1 MLGSRT
7 FAALTLAAGAAYAS
21 GAIAENGVSAGR
33 ILIGQSASLTGT
45 TAEVGRQMRDGALA
59 YLETVNRLGGINGR
73 KIELITLD
81 DAGQT
86 KVGEANT
93 KKLIEE
99 NKVFL
104 LFGYTGR
111 NTSEAALPIIDAANI
126 PFFGAATGGES
137 IHGTFNRNVFN
148 VRASYTLETQ
158 ALVNYLVSTG
168 QTKMGM
174 IYHKDD
180 LKKSNLKMTEDA
192 AAMHKVKLMG
202 SAAVERNSAEVKD
215 AVAVISKLNPDAV
228 ICNAAVK
235 PLGDFV
241 RQMRKAGATSQFL
254 SVSFV
259 GSPIVKELGSEAA
272 GVIMA
277 QVVPLPTKIRIP
289 VVAEYQKALA
299 NVDSKAEYSFSGLE
313 GFISAKVLVEGLK
326 RTGKNLTRPKFI
338 RAMEAIHDLDVGDY
352 FVSYSPTNHNGSK
365 YVDITVINKD
375 GRFFN

>member
-1 MLGSRT
+1 MFKSRA
-7 FAALTLAAGAAYAS
+7 FAALMLAAGAAYGS
-21 GAIAENGVSAGR
+21 GASAESGVSAGR
-33 ILIGQSASLTGT
+33 ILIGQSASLSGT
-45 TAEVGRQMRDGALA
+45 TAEVGRQIRDGALA
-59 YLETVNRLGGINGR
+59 YLEAVNRKGGINGR

-111 NTSEAALPIIDAANI
+111 NTSEAALPIIEAANI

-137 IHGTFNRNVFN
+137 IHGAFNRNVFN

-158 ALVNYLVSTG
+158 ALVNYLVGIG

-180 LKKSNLKMTEDA
+180 LKKTNLKMTEDA
-192 AAMHKVKLMG
+192 AAFHNVKLLG
-202 SAAVERNSAEVKD
+202 SASVERNSAEVTD

-228 ICNAAVK
+228 ICNAGVK
-235 PLGDFV
+235 PLGEFV
-241 RQMRKAGATSQFL
+241 RQMRRAGANSQFL
-254 SVSFV
+254 STSFV

-277 QVVPLPTKIRIP
+277 QIVPLPTKVRIP
-289 VVAEYQKALA
+289 IVAEYQKALA
-299 NVDSKAEYSFSGLE
+299 NMDSKPEYSFSGLE
-313 GFISAKVLVEGLK
+313 GFITAKVLVEGL
-326 RTGKNLTRPKFI
+326 RRAGKDLTRPKFI
-338 RAMEAIHDLDVGDY
+338 KAMETINDLDVGDY